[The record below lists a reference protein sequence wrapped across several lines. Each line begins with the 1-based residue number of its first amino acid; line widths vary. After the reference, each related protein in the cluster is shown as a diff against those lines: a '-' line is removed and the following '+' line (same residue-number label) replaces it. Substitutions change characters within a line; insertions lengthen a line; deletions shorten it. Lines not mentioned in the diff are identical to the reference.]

1 MSETVTVGLESPPNS
16 RLSKTASTEHYRI
29 RLSTSRISG
38 KCECPVASADRA
50 GILRKVHAFRV
61 FGWYNIFHRH
71 AEYIVLHT
79 PEMPPA
85 PLSPLLLGWQF
96 CQAMRRQLQAYLKQ
110 KLSNVVSVLKT
121 SSFRKH
127 YEFSLCN
134 PKNYA

>member
-1 MSETVTVGLESPPNS
+1 MSETVTVGLVESPPNS

-38 KCECPVASADRA
+38 KCECPVASDRA

-79 PEMPPA
+79 PEMPP
-85 PLSPLLLGWQF
+85 LSPLLLGWQF
-96 CQAMRRQLQAYLKQ
+96 RQAMRRRQQAYLKQ

-127 YEFSLCN
+127 FEFSLCSPN
-134 PKNYA
+134 NYA